1 MPNNYKKILP
11 EIKEQ
16 ILREAQAPN
25 CLVSKLAKSYNISET
40 TIYTWKREAKKFI
53 ISNKNETDKAKGFV
67 ELSVLDTRSS
77 TLEKASLIFNDFSL
91 VIEGKVKSS
100 SLVEILRILEEQCK
114 RMVNPVYHYQLL

>member
-100 SLVEILRILEEQCK
+100 SLVEILRILEEQSC
-114 RMVNPVYHYQLL
+114 